1 MLYAPGGGRV
11 DLDEPGGT
19 ALAYQAVLAEGVEV
33 KSRFGQWPTVLRDTT
48 EIEASANPPAPELDE
63 QLRGIAERMQ
73 AGYPTPATDA
83 TQCGPRVK
91 PPSVTR
97 ITAQVIRTISRPAE
111 RPGSSR
117 SISIAPLHEAW
128 RCREEDSASV
138 ARFSQLVV
146 SLQSV
151 EDGSIRLSALEMWPY
166 WLALERA

>member
-1 MLYAPGGGRV
+1 MNWQVLRPDSGLRRAVDVIQRVAAHTECQIAGPLAVIDRASGPGRLERGQARPRRRRVHTVLYAPGGGRV

-48 EIEASANPPAPELDE
+48 EIEASANPPAPELGE

-91 PPSVTR
+91 PR
-97 ITAQVIRTISRPAE
+97 QL
-111 RPGSSR
+111 PGSPR
-117 SISIAPLHEAW
+117 
-128 RCREEDSASV
+128 R
-138 ARFSQLVV
+138 
-146 SLQSV
+146 
-151 EDGSIRLSALEMWPY
+151 
-166 WLALERA
+166 